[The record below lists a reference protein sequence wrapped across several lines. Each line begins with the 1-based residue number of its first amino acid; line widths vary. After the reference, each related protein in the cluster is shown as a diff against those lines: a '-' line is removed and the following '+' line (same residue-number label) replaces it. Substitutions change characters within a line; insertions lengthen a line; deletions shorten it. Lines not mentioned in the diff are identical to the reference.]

1 MVTSCGHSWSTHGGA
16 SVHSITMA
24 RNRNKVRRNESHALA
39 IMSRYED
46 LGGEAEKGV
55 LIGGAYG
62 EVEEDGIDEKACK
75 V

>member
-1 MVTSCGHSWSTHGGA
+1 
-16 SVHSITMA
+16 MA

-62 EVEEDGIDEKACK
+62 EVEEDVIDEKACK